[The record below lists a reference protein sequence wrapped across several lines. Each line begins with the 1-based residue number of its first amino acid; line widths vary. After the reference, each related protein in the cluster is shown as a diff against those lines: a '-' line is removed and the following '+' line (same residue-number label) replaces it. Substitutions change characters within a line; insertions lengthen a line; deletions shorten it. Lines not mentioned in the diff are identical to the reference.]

1 MLLILAVAL
10 LVRLAVVV
18 LYAHEPGG
26 TPDPA
31 FYWNAGAN
39 IAEGNGYRSPAGDL
53 TAYFPPGY
61 PYFLGGLMA
70 AIEAIG
76 LANVGASAIGAAQA
90 LLGTATVLL
99 VILTGRLL
107 GGSAVGLA
115 AGAIV
120 ALWPNLIAYS
130 AAFLS
135 ETLFVALFALF
146 LYATA
151 RMVIATQAGWRWT
164 LLAAG
169 TLGAATL
176 VRPQVLVAVPALVLA
191 WLIAGIGWRR
201 TVLWALALTAGTVV
215 VVAPWAARNAT
226 VFGAVVPVSTNG
238 GVNLCIGFSSQAWG
252 GFHLSPDCVIAESYS
267 QGSESELANDRIL
280 SAAAL
285 DWIARNPEEIPLLS
299 IRKLR
304 YTYWPDNDGLQGI
317 ESYGASPIISTQIRP
332 ALELTGNVF
341 YAFIALLAVAGFA
354 VTTVRCTRDRTGQK
368 VGWLILA
375 LTLSGALIPV
385 LVFGDPRFKVPVTP
399 LLAILAGVALVT
411 GARRLRADR
420 GEATE
425 TVEAPRRTVA
435 S

>member
-1 MLLILAVAL
+1 
-10 LVRLAVVV
+10 
-18 LYAHEPGG
+18 
-26 TPDPA
+26 
-31 FYWNAGAN
+31 
-39 IAEGNGYRSPAGDL
+39 
-53 TAYFPPGY
+53 
-61 PYFLGGLMA
+61 MA

-76 LANVGASAIGAAQA
+76 LASVGASAIGAAQA

-135 ETLFVALFALF
+135 DAFCGPLRFVPVRNGTHGDRYPSRVALDSP
-146 LYATA
+146 
-151 RMVIATQAGWRWT
+151 RRW
-164 LLAAG
+164 G
-169 TLGAATL
+169 PSGRRRS

-285 DWIARNPEEIPLLS
+285 DWIARNPEEIPFLS

-317 ESYGASPIISTQIRP
+317 ESYGASPIISTHDPPGVGADGQRVLRIHR
-332 ALELTGNVF
+332 
-341 YAFIALLAVAGFA
+341 VAGCSRIRRDNRC
-354 VTTVRCTRDRTGQK
+354 RCTRDRTGQK
-368 VGWLILA
+368 VGWLILT

-399 LLAILAGVALVT
+399 LLAILAGVAVVT